1 MILYG
6 IDYKKTTFVGYHH
19 FSLGLYD
26 AVAVFHNMCQ
36 GSIDICETRN
46 MGPVLFIRHFLQNKI

>member
-19 FSLGLYD
+19 FSLGFYD
-26 AVAVFHNMCQ
+26 VVAVFQNGCQ

-46 MGPVLFIRHFLQNKI
+46 MGPILFTRYF